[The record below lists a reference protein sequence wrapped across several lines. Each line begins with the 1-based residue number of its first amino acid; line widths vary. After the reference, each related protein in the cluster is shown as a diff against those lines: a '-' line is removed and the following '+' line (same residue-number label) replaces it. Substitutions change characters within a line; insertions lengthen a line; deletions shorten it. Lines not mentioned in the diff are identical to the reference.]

1 MEHVKIS
8 LMTIFNI
15 MKNAKTY
22 KEYYVNKINK
32 KIDIP
37 YTLYIQM
44 NSTYLKM
51 LDAKKQGRKKIKKHT
66 IVSTIHSTL
75 YMMKKNIL

>member
-15 MKNAKTY
+15 MKNAKTDE
-22 KEYYVNKINK
+22 EYYVNKTNK

-44 NSTYLKM
+44 EGTYLKM
-51 LDAKKQGRKKIKKHT
+51 LDAKKKKKQKIRKKT
-66 IVSTIHSTL
+66 QL
-75 YMMKKNIL
+75 